1 MKAGTVAPS
10 STLLPLTTRQVAG
23 RFQRLL
29 AAGKR
34 LTVTGNMGKKP
45 TDLLAAGYRP
55 RHLVELFDTRYFL
68 CAVRENEDIRFIVAY
83 VHWSGD
89 PARVFA
95 RLFYKDVSLTWRAA
109 SHYSRID
116 GEHWIGKGAV
126 RHSFRD
132 GLDIVESDEATTD
145 LPLEIQT
152 ALETAARSAKRI
164 PYDALAIE
172 RVLRRAPPSRLAP
185 YADFTRPREEALQQ
199 PKLLVNGGKPIA
211 WFADPRKP
219 ESLRFARGF
228 KPDFENRVLERGELS
243 STLYGGK
250 VVRFR
255 IASKNGKAQYSML
268 KAPRHAWVASVQGT
282 GSAMSSFGV
291 RCVDA
296 VVDEDFLLP
305 GYEYHFMEAGEL
317 HSQIPEGFAGA
328 ASPRDPHR
336 ADASAWLS
344 RVPVLREFA
353 KACEEDSFGPPSNG
367 V

>member
-1 MKAGTVAPS
+1 MRRTVAPS
-10 STLLPLTTRQVAG
+10 SALRPLSARQVAK
-23 RFQRLL
+23 RLQRLL
-29 AAGKR
+29 AEGKR
-34 LTVTGNMGKKP
+34 LTVAGSLSKQP
-45 TDLLAAGYRP
+45 VDLLAVGYRP
-55 RHLVELFDTRYFL
+55 RHLVELFGSQYFL
-68 CAVRENEDIRFIVAY
+68 CAVRENEDIRFMVAY
-83 VHWSGD
+83 VHWTGD
-89 PARVFA
+89 PTRVYA

-109 SHYSRID
+109 SHYSRVD

-132 GLDIVESDEATTD
+132 GLDIIESNEATTD

-152 ALETAARSAKRI
+152 ALETAARSARQI
-164 PYDALAIE
+164 PYDELAIE

-185 YADFTRPREEALQQ
+185 YADFSRPREAALKQ
-199 PKLLVNGGKPIA
+199 PDLLVNGGKPIA
-211 WFADPRKP
+211 WFANPEKP
-219 ESLRFARGF
+219 ESLRFARGYR
-228 KPDFENRVLERGELS
+228 PDFDNGVLERSELS

-250 VVRFR
+250 VARFR
-255 IASKNGKAQYSML
+255 IASQNGKAQYSML
-268 KAPRHAWVASVQGT
+268 KAPRHAWVASAQGT
-282 GSAMSSFGV
+282 GAALSSFGV

-305 GYEYHFMEAGEL
+305 GYEYHFMEDGEL
-317 HSQIPEGFAGA
+317 HSQIPAGFAGE

-336 ADASAWLS
+336 ADASAWLN